1 MLKLDTLKISY
12 VFTFIL
18 VLILSLFLNITFLAI
33 NSIFLKMLKQI
44 LQESFFSTF
53 VSLIPVNLNHY
64 RGAMGVFNSRNI
76 AICNFGNIWYSQSF
90 QNVVLL
96 SF

>member
-1 MLKLDTLKISY
+1 MLKIDTLKISY

-44 LQESFFSTF
+44 LQESFFF
-53 VSLIPVNLNHY
+53 YFCIIDA
-64 RGAMGVFNSRNI
+64 G
-76 AICNFGNIWYSQSF
+76 
-90 QNVVLL
+90 
-96 SF
+96 